1 MGPPEKQPPLPEFE
15 WCTVPAEQ
23 SYVSKRLQECNW
35 LQSLEGGIDSS
46 HSAWLHGS
54 EFKHD
59 PLYVGAKGNDYT
71 LGDVQPH
78 FEVVES
84 PGGLLIGARSNA
96 EAGKYYW
103 RITQWIMPY
112 MTMIPPRGDHPT
124 GGHYGCRST
133 TRTAGSGIGII
144 TRPARSRR
152 RSVTAMDTGSSRH
165 VIYEVVNGQRTWRA
179 EANKDND
186 YLIDRD
192 GAEVGPHL

>member
-1 MGPPEKQPPLPEFE
+1 MPL
-15 WCTVPAEQ
+15 EQ

-35 LQSLEGGIDSS
+35 LQSLEGGMDSS

-84 PGGLLIGARSNA
+84 PGGLLIGARRNA
-96 EAGKYYW
+96 EAGTYYW
-103 RITQWIMPY
+103 RITQWIMPC

-124 GGHYGCRST
+124 GGHYWVPIDDENCWVWNWD
-133 TRTAGSGIGII
+133 IM
-144 TRPARSRR
+144 RPARSRR
-152 RSVTAMDTGSSRH
+152 R
-165 VIYEVVNGQRTWRA
+165 N
-179 EANKDND
+179 
-186 YLIDRD
+186 
-192 GAEVGPHL
+192 